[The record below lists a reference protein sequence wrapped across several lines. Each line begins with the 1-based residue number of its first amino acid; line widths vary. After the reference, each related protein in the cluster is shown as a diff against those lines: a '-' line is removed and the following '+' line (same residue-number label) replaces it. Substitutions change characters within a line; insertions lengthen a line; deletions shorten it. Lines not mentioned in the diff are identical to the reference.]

1 MKALVLK
8 GKPFVTHATGKRVG
22 VRFEMKTY
30 DRLCEAEAEL
40 ADVRAYEAV
49 RPNNAAELA
58 AGQFSTLAEYR
69 AKRSGQGE

>member
-1 MKALVLK
+1 M
-8 GKPFVTHATGKRVG
+8 G
-22 VRFEMKTY
+22 VRLEMKTY

-40 ADVRAYEAV
+40 ADVRANEAV
-49 RPNNAAELA
+49 RPNIAAELA